1 VARASTEGP
10 FPTEPVRA
18 AGKERRAVRV
28 VSPFGW
34 SALRWV
40 ALAMAVGALL
50 TLWPLWAPLVLAA
63 WFALIA
69 RPVHAR
75 LSRWMGKK
83 ERGAAVAT
91 VLLLIIFL
99 APISVVLASL
109 ATDAVDLV
117 DKLSKTRGARDALGM
132 LLNGGNASADNP
144 ANLDLS
150 TATGIAQRHG
160 ATALGTVTK
169 IAGATTTAII
179 GIVVFIYGFYVFL
192 VHGRRTYEWIEE
204 NAPLERRDISR
215 LADAFNETGRG
226 LIVGIGLT
234 AALQGAVAA
243 VGFLVI
249 GLSHA
254 LVLGLLTAFSALIP
268 SIGTGLV
275 WLPLA
280 AGLAIGGDWQRAIA
294 VIAIGLVISVA
305 DNFVRPALSRYGKLQ
320 LPMYA
325 LFVAMLGGFMAFG
338 AWGLVLGPLM
348 VRMAVEGL
356 RLLRERRPPARS
368 ATAS

>member
-1 VARASTEGP
+1 
-10 FPTEPVRA
+10 
-18 AGKERRAVRV
+18 V

-40 ALAMAVGALL
+40 VLALSVGAFL

-69 RPVHAR
+69 RPVHTR

-83 ERGAAVAT
+83 ERGAALAT
-91 VLLLIIFL
+91 LLLVFMFL
-99 APISVVLASL
+99 APISLVLASL

-117 DKLSKTRGARDALGM
+117 DKLSKSRGARDAIGM
-132 LLNGGNASADNP
+132 FLNGGNAGADNP
-144 ANLDLS
+144 ANLDLN

-160 ATALGTVTK
+160 ASALGTVTK

-179 GIVVFIYGFYVFL
+179 GVVVFMYGFYVFL
-192 VHGRRTYEWIEE
+192 VHGRRTYEWIED
-204 NAPLERRDISR
+204 NVPLERRDVSR

-234 AALQGAVAA
+234 AVLQGVAA
-243 VGFLVI
+243 ATGFLLV

-254 LVLGLLTAFSALIP
+254 LVLGLLTAFAALIP

-275 WLPLA
+275 WVPLA
-280 AGLAIGGDWQRAIA
+280 AGLALGGDWQRAVA

-325 LFVAMLGGFMAFG
+325 LFVAMLGGFAAFG
-338 AWGLVLGPLM
+338 AWGLVLGPLFI
-348 VRMAVEGL
+348 RLTVEGL
-356 RLLRERRPPARS
+356 RLMRERRSPARS
-368 ATAS
+368 ASATAS